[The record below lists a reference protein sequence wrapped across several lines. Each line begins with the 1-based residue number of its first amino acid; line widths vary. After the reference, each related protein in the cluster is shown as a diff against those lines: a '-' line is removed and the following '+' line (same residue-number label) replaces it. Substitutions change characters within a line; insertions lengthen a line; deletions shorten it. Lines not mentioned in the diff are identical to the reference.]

1 MSQTASAP
9 PTNQAEPVPGAVLQ
23 VLLTLS
29 AAHMINDILQALLP
43 AIYPLL
49 KDSYHL
55 SFTQIGLISL
65 TYQVTGSLLQP
76 VVGFYTDRRPKP
88 YSLPIGMTVTLIGL
102 IVLSQAN
109 SFGLLC
115 VSAATVGIGSS
126 IFHPEA
132 SRVARMAS
140 GGQHGFAQSL
150 FQVGGNFGTSLG
162 PLLAAAIIIPRGQGH
177 ILWFT
182 GLALVGIIVLT
193 RIGGWYQRNLAR
205 LVTKPRAAGAAELPR
220 LTSRQV
226 SFALGILVVLIFSKY
241 FYLISLT
248 NYYTFYLMDKFA
260 VSVQAAQVYLFVFL
274 FAVAAGTI
282 IGGPVGDRIGRKRVI
297 WISILGVA
305 PFSLALP
312 HFGLL
317 GTVILTVFIG
327 LILASAFSAILVY
340 AQELV
345 TGNVGLIAG
354 LFFGLAFG
362 AAGIGSALLGRLAD
376 HTSIGYVFTVS
387 AFFPLLGLLTAF
399 LPEVEAKKKSN
410 GLGWVVGS
418 RQTCDLLFGA
428 AGL

>member
-29 AAHMINDILQALLP
+29 AAHMMNDILQALLP

-226 SFALGILVVLIFSKY
+226 IFALGILVVLIFSKY

-260 VSVQAAQVYLFVFL
+260 VSVQAAQIYLFIFL

-399 LPEVEAKKKSN
+399 LPEVEAKKKI
-410 GLGWVVGS
+410 
-418 RQTCDLLFGA
+418 
-428 AGL
+428 

>member
-132 SRVARMAS
+132 SRVARKAS

-205 LVTKPRAAGAAELPR
+205 LVAKPRAAGAAELPR
-220 LTSRQV
+220 LSARQV
-226 SFALGILVVLIFSKY
+226 IFALGILVVLIFSKY

-399 LPEVEAKKKSN
+399 LPEVEAKKKI
-410 GLGWVVGS
+410 
-418 RQTCDLLFGA
+418 
-428 AGL
+428 

>member
-1 MSQTASAP
+1 MSQTTSAP
-9 PTNQAEPVPGAVLQ
+9 PTNQAAPVPGAVLQ

-226 SFALGILVVLIFSKY
+226 IFALGILVVLIFSKY

-399 LPEVEAKKKSN
+399 LPEVEAKKKI
-410 GLGWVVGS
+410 
-418 RQTCDLLFGA
+418 
-428 AGL
+428 

>member
-1 MSQTASAP
+1 MSQTASAQS
-9 PTNQAEPVPGAVLQ
+9 TIQAEPVPGAVLQ

-182 GLALVGIIVLT
+182 GLALVGIMVLT

-205 LVTKPRAAGAAELPR
+205 LVAKPRAAGAADLPR

-226 SFALGILVVLIFSKY
+226 IFALGILVVLIFSKY

-399 LPEVEAKKKSN
+399 LPEVEAKKKI
-410 GLGWVVGS
+410 
-418 RQTCDLLFGA
+418 
-428 AGL
+428 

>member
-9 PTNQAEPVPGAVLQ
+9 PTIQAEPVPGAVLQ

-220 LTSRQV
+220 LSSRQV
-226 SFALGILVVLIFSKY
+226 IFALGILVVLIFSKY

-399 LPEVEAKKKSN
+399 LPEVEAKKKI
-410 GLGWVVGS
+410 
-418 RQTCDLLFGA
+418 
-428 AGL
+428 

>member
-1 MSQTASAP
+1 MSEGASKPA
-9 PTNQAEPVPGAVLQ
+9 TGEADQAQSTVMR
-23 VLLTLS
+23 VLLALS
-29 AAHMINDILQALLP
+29 FAHLVNDTLQALLP

-49 KDSYHL
+49 KSAYNL
-55 SFTQIGLISL
+55 NYTQIGLITL

-76 VVGFYTDRRPKP
+76 VVGYYTDRQPKP
-88 YSLPIGMTVTLIGL
+88 YSLPIGMSITLLGL
-102 IVLSQAN
+102 VVLSQAA
-109 SFGLLC
+109 SFAMLC
-115 VSAATVGIGSS
+115 TAAAMVGVGSS
-126 IFHPEA
+126 IFHPES

-162 PLLAAAIIIPRGQGH
+162 PLLAAAIIIPRGQGQ

-182 GLALVGIIVLT
+182 LLALVGIVVLT
-193 RIGGWYQRNLAR
+193 RVSGWYSRNLGR
-205 LVTKPRAAGAAELPR
+205 LVTKPRAAGESPPVR
-220 LTSRQV
+220 LSRGRV
-226 SFALGILVVLIFSKY
+226 TFALSILVALIFSKY

-248 NYYTFYLMDKFA
+248 NYYTFYLMDKFQ
-260 VSVQAAQVYLFVFL
+260 VSVQGAQVYLFVFL

-282 IGGPVGDRIGRKRVI
+282 IGGPVGDRIGRKLVI

-312 HFGLL
+312 HVGLT
-317 GTVILTVFIG
+317 GTVVLSVFIG

-376 HTSIGYVFTVS
+376 HTSIRYVFEVS
-387 AFFPLLGLLTAF
+387 AYFPLLGLLTAF
-399 LPEVEAKKKSN
+399 LPDVEMKQRKTESP
-410 GLGWVVGS
+410 
-418 RQTCDLLFGA
+418 
-428 AGL
+428 

>member
-1 MSQTASAP
+1 MSQTTSAP
-9 PTNQAEPVPGAVLQ
+9 LSNQAEPVPGAVLQ

-29 AAHMINDILQALLP
+29 ATHMLNDILQALLP

-76 VVGFYTDRRPKP
+76 VVGFYTDSRPKP

-115 VSAATVGIGSS
+115 ISAATVGIGSS

-182 GLALVGIIVLT
+182 GLAIIGIMILT

-205 LVTKPRAAGAAELPR
+205 LVTKPRATGAAGLPR
-220 LTSRQV
+220 LSSRQV
-226 SFALGILVVLIFSKY
+226 VIALGILVVLIFSKY

-248 NYYTFYLMDKFA
+248 NYYTFYLIDKFA

-312 HFGLL
+312 HFGLT

-399 LPEVEAKKKSN
+399 LPEVDTKKKS
-410 GLGWVVGS
+410 
-418 RQTCDLLFGA
+418 GA
-428 AGL
+428 R

>member
-1 MSQTASAP
+1 MSQTTSAP
-9 PTNQAEPVPGAVLQ
+9 PANQAAPVPGAVLQ

-115 VSAATVGIGSS
+115 ISAATVGIGSS

-260 VSVQAAQVYLFVFL
+260 VSVQAAQIYLFIFL

-399 LPEVEAKKKSN
+399 LPEVEAKKKI
-410 GLGWVVGS
+410 
-418 RQTCDLLFGA
+418 
-428 AGL
+428 

>member
-1 MSQTASAP
+1 MSQTTSVQSPA
-9 PTNQAEPVPGAVLQ
+9 QADPVPGAVLQ

-115 VSAATVGIGSS
+115 ASAATVGIGSS

-182 GLALVGIIVLT
+182 GLALIGIMVLT

-205 LVTKPRAAGAAELPR
+205 VVTKPRATGAAGLPR

-226 SFALGILVVLIFSKY
+226 ICALGILIVLIFSKY

-312 HFGLL
+312 HVGLT
-317 GTVILTVFIG
+317 GTVILTIFIG

-376 HTSIGYVFTVS
+376 HTIIGYVFTVS

-399 LPEVEAKKKSN
+399 LPEVEAKKKSHP
-410 GLGWVVGS
+410 
-418 RQTCDLLFGA
+418 R
-428 AGL
+428 

>member
-126 IFHPEA
+126 ILHPEA

-220 LTSRQV
+220 LSSRQV
-226 SFALGILVVLIFSKY
+226 IFALGILVVLIFSKY

-260 VSVQAAQVYLFVFL
+260 VSVQAAQIYLFVFL
-274 FAVAAGTI
+274 FAIAAGTI

-376 HTSIGYVFTVS
+376 LTNIGYVFTVS
-387 AFFPLLGLLTAF
+387 AFLPLLGLLTAF
-399 LPEVEAKKKSN
+399 LPEVEAKKKI
-410 GLGWVVGS
+410 
-418 RQTCDLLFGA
+418 
-428 AGL
+428 

>member
-205 LVTKPRAAGAAELPR
+205 LVAKPRAAGAAELPR
-220 LTSRQV
+220 LSSRQV
-226 SFALGILVVLIFSKY
+226 IFALGILVVLIFSKY

-260 VSVQAAQVYLFVFL
+260 VSVQAAQIYLFVFL

-376 HTSIGYVFTVS
+376 HTSIRYVFAVS

-399 LPEVEAKKKSN
+399 LPEVEAKKKI
-410 GLGWVVGS
+410 
-418 RQTCDLLFGA
+418 
-428 AGL
+428 

>member
-1 MSQTASAP
+1 MSQTTSVQSPA
-9 PTNQAEPVPGAVLQ
+9 QADPVPGAVLQ

-115 VSAATVGIGSS
+115 ASAATVGIGSS

-182 GLALVGIIVLT
+182 GLALIGIMVLT

-205 LVTKPRAAGAAELPR
+205 LVTKPRATDAAGLPR

-226 SFALGILVVLIFSKY
+226 ICALGILIVLIFSKY

-312 HFGLL
+312 HVGLT
-317 GTVILTVFIG
+317 GTVILTIFIG

-376 HTSIGYVFTVS
+376 HTSIRHVFAVS

-399 LPEVEAKKKSN
+399 LPEVEAKKKSHP
-410 GLGWVVGS
+410 
-418 RQTCDLLFGA
+418 R
-428 AGL
+428 

>member
-1 MSQTASAP
+1 MTQTRGSRDTPPMSQTASAP

-182 GLALVGIIVLT
+182 GLALVGIMVLT
-193 RIGGWYQRNLAR
+193 RIGGWYQRNLAQ
-205 LVTKPRAAGAAELPR
+205 LVAKPRAAGAADLPR

-226 SFALGILVVLIFSKY
+226 IFALGILVVLIFSKY

-387 AFFPLLGLLTAF
+387 AFFPLLGLLTAL
-399 LPEVEAKKKSN
+399 LPEVEAKKKI
-410 GLGWVVGS
+410 
-418 RQTCDLLFGA
+418 
-428 AGL
+428 

>member
-1 MSQTASAP
+1 MSEGASKAV
-9 PTNQAEPVPGAVLQ
+9 TGEADQAQSTVMR
-23 VLLTLS
+23 VLLALS
-29 AAHMINDILQALLP
+29 FAHLVNDTLQALLP

-49 KDSYHL
+49 KNSYQL
-55 SFTQIGLISL
+55 SFTQIGLITL

-76 VVGFYTDRRPKP
+76 VVGYYTDRQPKP
-88 YSLPIGMTVTLIGL
+88 YSLPIGMGITLLGL
-102 IVLSQAN
+102 VVLSQAA
-109 SFGLLC
+109 SFAMLC
-115 VSAATVGIGSS
+115 TAAAMVGVGSS
-126 IFHPEA
+126 IFHPES

-182 GLALVGIIVLT
+182 LLALVGIVVLA
-193 RIGGWYQRNLAR
+193 RVSGWYSRNLGR
-205 LVTKPRAAGAAELPR
+205 LVTQPRAPGDQPPVGL
-220 LTSRQV
+220 SRGWV
-226 SFALGILVVLIFSKY
+226 TFALSILVALIFSKY

-248 NYYTFYLMDKFA
+248 NYYSFYLMDKFQ
-260 VSVQAAQVYLFVFL
+260 VSVQGAQVYLFVFL

-282 IGGPVGDRIGRKRVI
+282 IGGPVGDRIGRKLVI

-312 HFGLL
+312 HVGLT
-317 GTVILTVFIG
+317 GTVVLSVFIG

-376 HTSIGYVFTVS
+376 HTSIRFVFQVS

-399 LPEVEAKKKSN
+399 LPEVDARKTKP
-410 GLGWVVGS
+410 
-418 RQTCDLLFGA
+418 A
-428 AGL
+428 AT

>member
-1 MSQTASAP
+1 MSQTASAQS
-9 PTNQAEPVPGAVLQ
+9 TIQAEPVPGAVLQ

-115 VSAATVGIGSS
+115 ASAATVGVGSS

-182 GLALVGIIVLT
+182 GLALVGIMVLT

-205 LVTKPRAAGAAELPR
+205 LVTKPRATGAAELPR

-274 FAVAAGTI
+274 FAVAVGTI

-312 HFGLL
+312 HVGLT
-317 GTVILTVFIG
+317 GTVILTIFIG

-376 HTSIGYVFTVS
+376 HTSIRYVFAVS

-399 LPEVEAKKKSN
+399 LPEVDAKKKI
-410 GLGWVVGS
+410 
-418 RQTCDLLFGA
+418 
-428 AGL
+428 

>member
-1 MSQTASAP
+1 MSQTTSAP
-9 PTNQAEPVPGAVLQ
+9 LSNQAEPVPGAVLQ

-29 AAHMINDILQALLP
+29 AAHMLNDILQALLP

-109 SFGLLC
+109 SFALLC
-115 VSAATVGIGSS
+115 ASAATVGIGSS

-182 GLALVGIIVLT
+182 GLAIIGIMILT

-205 LVTKPRAAGAAELPR
+205 LVTKPRATGAAGLPR
-220 LTSRQV
+220 LSSRQV
-226 SFALGILVVLIFSKY
+226 VIALGILVVLIFSKY

-248 NYYTFYLMDKFA
+248 NYYTFYLIDKFA

-312 HFGLL
+312 HFGLT

-399 LPEVEAKKKSN
+399 LPEVDTKKKS
-410 GLGWVVGS
+410 
-418 RQTCDLLFGA
+418 GA
-428 AGL
+428 R

>member
-1 MSQTASAP
+1 MTQTRGSRDTQPMSQTTSAP
-9 PTNQAEPVPGAVLQ
+9 PANQAAPVPGAVLQ

-220 LTSRQV
+220 LSSRQV
-226 SFALGILVVLIFSKY
+226 IFALGILVVLIFSKY

-260 VSVQAAQVYLFVFL
+260 VSVQAAQIYLFVFL
-274 FAVAAGTI
+274 FAIAAGTI

-376 HTSIGYVFTVS
+376 LTNIGYVFTVS
-387 AFFPLLGLLTAF
+387 AFLPLLGLLTAF
-399 LPEVEAKKKSN
+399 LPEVEAKKKI
-410 GLGWVVGS
+410 
-418 RQTCDLLFGA
+418 
-428 AGL
+428 